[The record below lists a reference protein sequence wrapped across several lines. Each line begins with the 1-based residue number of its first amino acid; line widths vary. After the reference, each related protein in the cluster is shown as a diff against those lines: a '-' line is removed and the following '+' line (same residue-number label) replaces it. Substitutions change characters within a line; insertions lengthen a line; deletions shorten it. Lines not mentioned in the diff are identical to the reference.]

1 MTESDAN
8 PDVSERSLTEQSN
21 IARWIPAGFVKPI
34 FFISLVLHLPHLL
47 KFFDTRFRDP
57 VWFFVPLAWIAAPVL
72 LRRMRRNHRSLDNVD
87 AALFIGVLFLLAA
100 AYALN
105 SPWTGCV
112 AAVVLFAILF
122 RRFTNSDD
130 TIRLTRLSLLLALTA
145 GLPPSIS
152 ADIWQTGV
160 DAAKDAVS
168 ACATRFGIWHAQ
180 TPESFI
186 TETGSFAVSDAFGNP
201 IGLFLIFL
209 FSLTFGMMARR
220 SWIHLLL
227 STPGVLSLGLA
238 QAVLTG
244 ILILATGTQYGFW
257 TSLIPC
263 SLISL
268 ILILPL
274 VVSLDSL
281 VYWFT
286 EVVVG
291 EDIVSRSS
299 TDSSGRDSANGLRL
313 LWNRWVSAD
322 PASHRIPLTFQAD
335 NGLRIP
341 LTRQFNA
348 LISDWWNSRDLLRLL
363 AGSPAAVVLLTI
375 VPIAYSLGSWREQA
389 IADYRRL
396 LAEAKAAKNP
406 EATNMAHQ
414 MLSNLAPD
422 DVVHTLEYADYL
434 LEDKQ
439 HGLAVDL
446 LQPLLL
452 NGRYGVADAHLW
464 LVEKHDAGLLS
475 STDLP
480 QSRMGHLVAASKAAP
495 RDAGILKLLARA
507 QEQAGEISL
516 AALSHRK
523 LSQLDPELLVERFE
537 FEFRQNRLDR
547 SSLEFKSCLQSL
559 TEKFESDSANS
570 DAAMKLSKALIFDNR
585 WQDALDVLRK
595 AVAANSNEQ
604 VSMQLAANLS
614 LTIELAMSP
623 GVYDPAQLKMMALE
637 ALSLDPKAP
646 GLVRAFS
653 EFSSNGHRFSVD
665 DMQRLLD
672 AHELPQDASDS
683 TAVMQHYCADL
694 VFSLSSGLEHTV
706 IKSLPAHDL
715 ARIYLNLLWQTD
727 EGDDSSLRLGN
738 ELLTELENSTELDPA
753 DEFRMRLNV
762 LIETRQFDLAMD
774 LVKSTAASVDAMDS
788 LTRSRMLQNIVF
800 RRFDSFISPQE
811 KLAAG
816 SRWLP
821 RITDPE
827 TSNSLL
833 KDFLEISS
841 DQAAYAALAERLTR
855 MLIAGGPGCEEA
867 SALLNRLATSDSAL
881 GRVPRIVGAVALQ
894 CEAWDLA
901 RLWLTRAYR
910 VRESANDYALLNN
923 LAILNVRDPQGD
935 TGDVEKAFELISAAA
950 KLRPKHPSILAT
962 RGEIHLRRGNCRL
975 AVLDLQ
981 QSAEIDTQNLEN
993 LVLLESALRKCGRN
1007 SEAFEI
1013 RRRIERIDTAKQ

>member
-1 MTESDAN
+1 MTESGAN
-8 PDVSERSLTEQSN
+8 KVSERSLTEQGN
-21 IARWIPAGFVKPI
+21 IARWVPTGLVKPI

-47 KFFDTRFRDP
+47 NFFDKRFRDP
-57 VWFFVPLAWIAAPVL
+57 VWFFVPLACIAAAVL

-100 AYALN
+100 AYTLN

-122 RRFTNSDD
+122 RRFTNTDG
-130 TIRLTRLSLLLALTA
+130 TIRLTRLSLLLALTV

-152 ADIWQTGV
+152 ADFWRIGV

-168 ACATRFGIWHAQ
+168 ACATRCGIWHAQ
-180 TPESFI
+180 TPESFV
-186 TETGSFAVSDAFGNP
+186 TKTGSFAVSDAFGNP

-209 FSLTFGMMARR
+209 FFLTFGMVARR

-227 STPGVLSLGLA
+227 STPGVLSLGLV

-263 SLISL
+263 SFISL

-291 EDIVSRSS
+291 ENMVSSSS
-299 TDSSGRDSANGLRL
+299 TDSSGRDSTNGLRL

-335 NGLRIP
+335 NGQRIP
-341 LTRQFNA
+341 LTRQFIA
-348 LISDWWNSRDLLRLL
+348 LVSDWWSSRDLLRLL
-363 AGSPAAVVLLTI
+363 AGSPAAVVLLTS
-375 VPIAYSLGSWREQA
+375 VAIAYSLGSWREQA
-389 IADYRRL
+389 IADYRQL
-396 LAEAKAAKNP
+396 LAEAKAAQNP

-422 DVVHTLEYADYL
+422 DVIHTLEYADDL
-434 LEDKQ
+434 LEAKQ
-439 HGLAVDL
+439 HSLALDL

-452 NGRYGVADAHLW
+452 SGRYGVADAHLW
-464 LVEKHDAGLLS
+464 LVDKHDAGLLS

-480 QSRMGHLVAASKAAP
+480 QSRMEHLVAASKAAP
-495 RDAGILKLLARA
+495 RDAAILKQLARA
-507 QEQAGEISL
+507 QEQVGEISL
-516 AALSHRK
+516 AAMSHRK
-523 LSQLDPELLVERFE
+523 LSQLDPKLLVERFE

-547 SSLEFKSCLQSL
+547 SSLEFKTYLQSL
-559 TEKFESDSANS
+559 TDEFESDSKNS
-570 DAAMKLSKALIFDNR
+570 DTAMKLSKALIFDNQ
-585 WQDALDVLRK
+585 WQESLGVLRK
-595 AVAANSNEQ
+595 AVAANPNEQ
-604 VSMQLAANLS
+604 VCSRLAVHLC
-614 LTIELAMSP
+614 LTIEVSMSA
-623 GVYDPAQLKMMALE
+623 GVYDPEPLRSMALE
-637 ALSLDPKAP
+637 ALSLNPKTP
-646 GLVRAFS
+646 GLVKAFS
-653 EFSSNGHRFSVD
+653 ELSSNGFRFSVD
-665 DMQRLLD
+665 DLQRLLD

-683 TAVMQHYCADL
+683 TAVMQHFCADL
-694 VFSLSSGLEHTV
+694 IFSLSSGREHTV
-706 IKSLPAHDL
+706 IESLPVHDL
-715 ARIYLNLLWQTD
+715 ALIYLSLLWQREGSD
-727 EGDDSSLRLGN
+727 ESSLRLGN
-738 ELLTELENSTELDPA
+738 ELLTELENSTELDPT
-753 DEFRMRLNV
+753 DKFRMRLDA

-774 LVKSTAASVDAMDS
+774 LVRSTASSVDAMDS
-788 LTRSRMLQNIVF
+788 LTRKRMFRKIVI

-816 SRWLP
+816 HKWLP
-821 RITDPE
+821 RITDYE
-827 TSNSLL
+827 TSKSLL
-833 KDFLEISS
+833 EDFREISS
-841 DQAAYAALAERLTR
+841 DQAAYTAVADRLTR
-855 MLIAGGPGCEEA
+855 MLIAGGRGSAEA
-867 SALLNRLATSDSAL
+867 SALLDGLATSDRVP
-881 GRVPRIVGAVALQ
+881 GRVPRIVGAIALN

-910 VRESANDYALLNN
+910 VRESSNDYALLNN
-923 LAILNVRDPQGD
+923 LAILNVRDPQSDIGALD
-935 TGDVEKAFELISAAA
+935 KALELISAAA

-962 RGEIHLRRGNCRL
+962 RGEIQLRRGNSRL

-981 QSAEIDTQNLEN
+981 QSTEIDTQNVDS

-1007 SEAFEI
+1007 SEAIEI
-1013 RRRIERIDTAKQ
+1013 RRRIERIDTARQ